1 MNLTQAL
8 ERAHL
13 VPLLAAVAH
22 LTGDIDLLDVYG
34 STPLNR
40 LRAPV
45 EEDPAVV
52 AEVAALA
59 RQVVEDGARW
69 RSDPLQR
76 EELLRIATFCA
87 GEPVPSTYA
96 ELIRAEAN
104 FGDNRRPVRRH
115 VGRQLR
121 AVIVGAGLGGICA
134 AIRLRQ
140 AGVSCTVFE
149 KNEGIGGTWWANDY
163 PNLRVDVPSRFY
175 SYSFAPNPDWS
186 AQYSIRDELQAYVEG
201 CARRYGVTDD
211 IKLRHEVRGA
221 RWDPATHQWSVRVQ
235 TPGGP
240 ESLVTCDVL
249 VSAVGMLNRPSVPDI
264 KGLEC
269 FSGTW
274 FHSSYWQRDLD
285 VAGKRVAVIGTGAS
299 AIQLVPGIAAGAD
312 HVDVFQR
319 SRHWVLPNPMYLQG
333 IDKGE
338 QWLLRHLPFYAGWSR
353 FLALWNTGDRLYPAL
368 RRDPDWSTPERSV
381 SVTNEKLRM
390 IMTNYLRQQLGDDGD
405 LAGRVLPDYPPFGKR
420 ILQDG
425 GWFSTLRRDNVDL
438 IVEPIDHVSPRGVV
452 TADGTTH
459 DADIIALATGFHAR
473 RFLWPMEVEGPGGR
487 LQELWGD
494 SPRAHLGITVPG
506 FPNLFCLYGPNTNPV
521 AGSVIFMLECQ
532 VDYLLACIDL
542 LLVGGHASIEVRRG
556 TYDEYNRSLDTALDQ
571 MVWRHPDVSSYFK
584 NGDGHVVT
592 NCPWRLVEYWE
603 MTRRPDP
610 ERHILTPMSQVRR

>member
-1 MNLTQAL
+1 MNLTKAL

-22 LTGDIDLLDVYG
+22 LSGDIDLLDVYS

-45 EEDPAVV
+45 DEDPGVV
-52 AEVAALA
+52 AEVTALA
-59 RQVVEDGARW
+59 HRVVEDRACW
-69 RSDPLQR
+69 RTDPLPTA
-76 EELLRIATFCA
+76 ELLRIATFCA
-87 GEPVPSTYA
+87 GEPVPGRYA

-104 FGDNRRPVRRH
+104 FGDSRRPVRRRVH
-115 VGRQLR
+115 RHLQ

-175 SYSFAPNPDWS
+175 SYSFAPNGDWS

-201 CARRYGVTDD
+201 CARTYDVADD
-211 IKLRHEVRGA
+211 IRLRHEVTGA
-221 RWDPATHQWSVRVQ
+221 RWDPVAEQWVVQ
-235 TPGGP
+235 VQPRGGP
-240 ESLVTCDVL
+240 ELEVRCDLL
-249 VSAVGMLNRPSVPDI
+249 VSAVGMLSRPSVPDI
-264 KGLEC
+264 EGLDS
-269 FSGTW
+269 FGGPW
-274 FHSSYWQRDLD
+274 FHSSHWERDLD
-285 VAGKRVAVIGTGAS
+285 VAGRRVAVIGTGAS
-299 AIQLVPGIAAGAD
+299 SIQLVPGIAAVAG

-319 SRHWVLPNPMYLQG
+319 SRHWVMPNPMYLQE
-333 IDKGE
+333 IDEGE
-338 QWLLRHLPFYAGWSR
+338 QWLLRHLPFYSGWSR

-368 RRDPDWSTPERSV
+368 RVDPEWSTPEQSI
-381 SVTNEKLRM
+381 SATNEKLRV
-390 IMTNYLRQQLGDDGD
+390 IMTNYLRQQLGGD
-405 LAGRVLPDYPPFGKR
+405 EDLIGRALPDYPPFGKR

-425 GWFSTLRRDNVDL
+425 GWFASLRRDNVDL
-438 IVEPIDHVSPRGVV
+438 IVEPIDHVSPGGVV
-452 TADGTTH
+452 TADGSTH
-459 DADIIALATGFHAR
+459 GADIIVLATGFHAR
-473 RFLWPMEVEGPGGR
+473 RFLWPMDISGPGGR
-487 LQELWGD
+487 LADLWGD

-521 AGSVIFMLECQ
+521 AGSVIFMIECQ
-532 VDYLLACIDL
+532 VDYLLACLEL
-542 LLVGGHASIEVRRG
+542 LLAGGHASIEVRQEAF
-556 TYDEYNRSLDTALDQ
+556 DEYNSLLDAELDQ
-571 MVWRHPDVSSYFK
+571 MVWRHSDVSSYFK
-584 NGDGHVVT
+584 NSEGHIVT

-610 ERHILTPMSQVRR
+610 EQHILTPVREGRP